1 MLKKNHYKTIIISD
15 VHLGTKGSKA
25 RELVRFLKTNSCDKL
40 ILNGDIVDGWQL
52 KRSGK
57 WKKKH
62 TSFFRVVI
70 KMIEKTKTEVI
81 YIRGNHDDFLDNI
94 MPLSIGSLSITKEYE
109 LMSGGKKF
117 WVIHGDIFD
126 TITTNLG
133 WLARLGDIGYTLL
146 LWLNKVYNNYRAKKG
161 LPFYSLSK
169 KIKQKVKTAVS
180 FISDFENELVRLAQ
194 SRGYDGIICGHI
206 HHPAITRHQ
215 DIIYMNSGDWVESL
229 TALTEDYLGNWNIV
243 YYANLLEEEES
254 LRRDKK
260 NGIPQYTNGSVIRS
274 KIPEYA
280 NIRHK

>member
-25 RELVRFLKTNSCDKL
+25 RELVRFLKTNTCDKL

-169 KIKQKVKTAVS
+169 NIKQKVKTAVS
-180 FISDFENELVRLAQ
+180 FISDFENELVRLAK